1 MSPYESNCT
10 AFIMG
15 TVIGATT
22 GRPPRLFPHRK
33 RTGDVHRVAIVSESA
48 PTQRRSLRPLFQTVL
63 LDVAPPLVAYY
74 GLRAAGA
81 SEYAAL
87 LSATVLSGL
96 RVVYGIVKSRRL
108 DPFAAYLLLTFGLSL
123 AVGLATTDPKMILVG
138 NTFVNGIGGLIFLG
152 GCFVGTPLTQVVGE
166 RFQQPEAMDD
176 TATSRLRRVHVQ
188 LSAMW
193 GIGLLIEVAIRLVVI
208 ANLSVDAANGVNSAI
223 TLPAIGRLVLATV
236 IVGRRSAAAAE
247 AAA

>member
-1 MSPYESNCT
+1 MSEP
-10 AFIMG
+10 A
-15 TVIGATT
+15 
-22 GRPPRLFPHRK
+22 K
-33 RTGDVHRVAIVSESA
+33 
-48 PTQRRSLRPLFQTVL
+48 TQQRSMRPLFQTIL

-96 RVVYGIVKSRRL
+96 RVVYGVLRSRRL

-123 AVGLATTDPKMILVG
+123 AVGLATTDPRLILVG
-138 NTFVNGIGGLIFLG
+138 NTFVNGLGGLIFLG
-152 GCFVGTPLTQVVGE
+152 SCFIGTPLTQVVGQ
-166 RFQQPEAMDD
+166 RFRKPGDLSPSVDEAK
-176 TATSRLRRVHVQ
+176 RLRRTHVQ

-193 GIGLLIEVAIRLVVI
+193 GVGLLVEVAIRLVII

-223 TLPAIGRLVLATV
+223 TIPVIGLLVLATV
-236 IVGRRSAAAAE
+236 TVSRRSSPPSPAVA
-247 AAA
+247 